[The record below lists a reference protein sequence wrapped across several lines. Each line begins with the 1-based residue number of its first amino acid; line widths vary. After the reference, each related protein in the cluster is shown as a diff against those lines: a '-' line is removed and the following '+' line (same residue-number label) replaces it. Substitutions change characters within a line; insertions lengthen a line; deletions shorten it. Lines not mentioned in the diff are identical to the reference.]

1 MVLGKKT
8 VIRRENNGRPVG
20 TSSAQGR
27 IFGDGG
33 DRLTENWR
41 QVRMSTASTVVM
53 RPSQKGSR
61 KTLGPERARAERPS
75 AWELK
80 EQLLF
85 WKTQN

>member
-1 MVLGKKT
+1 MSV
-8 VIRRENNGRPVG
+8 VG

-41 QVRMSTASTVVM
+41 QVRMSTASTAGLAAQPE
-53 RPSQKGSR
+53 RSR

-80 EQLLF
+80 EQLLLENAELE
-85 WKTQN
+85 WNG